1 MRDLKSLRE
10 RAGLST
16 QFEAAQRVGV
26 TERCWGRWER
36 GEITARGERA
46 HAPKS
51 VIDLLELL
59 AEQRERESATE
70 AQEEGTN
77 ND

>member
-10 RAGLST
+10 RAGFAT
-16 QFEAAQRVGV
+16 QLQAAQRVGV

-36 GEITARGERA
+36 GELTARGERA
-46 HAPKS
+46 QAPKS